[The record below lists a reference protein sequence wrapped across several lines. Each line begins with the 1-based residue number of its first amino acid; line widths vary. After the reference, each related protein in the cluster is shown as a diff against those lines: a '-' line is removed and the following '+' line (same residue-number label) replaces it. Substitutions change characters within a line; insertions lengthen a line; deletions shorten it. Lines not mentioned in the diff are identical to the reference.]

1 MSSMWPGNELEHE
14 TYRFVGKDRQKVNKL
29 KYRKHY
35 GKDKNAVIKNKET
48 NLGPV
53 WGDSI

>member
-1 MSSMWPGNELEHE
+1 MWPGNELEHE

-35 GKDKNAVIKNKET
+35 GKDKNAVIKNKEET